1 MSSNNNDENII
12 QNKKNNENNGSNTL
26 NNTFNFCIT
35 TFQTLLAIIIQF
47 ILGAMVLFGCK
58 VAQSNVLPTD
68 TKTSPY
74 TDTDPIIKPIET
86 NIFIKFFSGVSK
98 KINFPYKNDEKHID
112 NSKHMLINIL
122 RNEKQETTYST
133 TNFFISL
140 LEGLFSFNYSYMT
153 FVLQIINYF
162 PEILILIIGPILF
175 FIFSIILLVV
185 NNIYLIYLWLFNLG
199 WFFKTKRNGK
209 WENVD
214 DLFDYGFSLFI
225 AFMFFILMW
234 ILLCLFIP
242 FTFTSFFVFMWSF
255 ISIFTYEGIMDNK
268 VIGMGTIL
276 LDVFRYYKTA
286 FINIFTFFF
295 VINAFSILGVL
306 PGIFVILAIILIVFE
321 FIKIDIFKP
330 IVEENLSE
338 LVSTNRAT
346 REKVPSQEQS
356 GGSFLNNLIDDPKK
370 MLKEIKGLKQ
380 ETSTKHTQNS
390 KPKPKHVKNIN
401 NLQTEEYNK

>member
-225 AFMFFILMW
+225 AFIFFILMW

-321 FIKIDIFKP
+321 FIQIDIFKP

-338 LVSTNRAT
+338 LVSTNIAT